1 MSVTERSAGLPA
13 NEIKL
18 IGRPILKLQIVDH
31 WIYALFDTG
40 SFHTIFNP
48 LPGRSALN
56 DPVFGPL
63 MAKRASYLKQVT
75 LSGIGGNAITTNRC
89 VEVSIQIKGV
99 TIWIHRFAHEVG
111 EHAVIVDE

>member
-63 MAKRASYLKQVT
+63 MAKNPPSLYIWS
-75 LSGIGGNAITTNRC
+75 LSPMMARGM
-89 VEVSIQIKGV
+89 
-99 TIWIHRFAHEVG
+99 
-111 EHAVIVDE
+111 